1 MFQAEG
7 TISQCKVTWAGK
19 KEKEIS
25 RSRTVSTGEGARVG
39 GRAGSREQPGRRAG
53 CGFHFSRS
61 LGSIENGAVTGPA
74 DVF

>member
-19 KEKEIS
+19 KEKERS
-25 RSRTVSTGEGARVG
+25 RSRTVSKGEGTRVG
-39 GRAGSREQPGRRAG
+39 GAGSGGPPGRRAG
-53 CGFHFSRS
+53 CGFHSSRS

>member
-19 KEKEIS
+19 KEKERKQEQDS
-25 RSRTVSTGEGARVG
+25 EYGGGAG
-39 GRAGSREQPGRRAG
+39 GGAGSRGRPGRRAG
-53 CGFHFSRS
+53 CGFHFSQS

>member
-39 GRAGSREQPGRRAG
+39 GGRESRTTRKEGRVWISLQPKPWK
-53 CGFHFSRS
+53 H
-61 LGSIENGAVTGPA
+61 
-74 DVF
+74 